1 MVFVDRAPRG
11 LSGVYV
17 IEDDLGG
24 AREAVT
30 HLARH
35 GHRRVAFF
43 GVSTP
48 VTTTHRRLRGY
59 RSAVAENGLA
69 DRPDLVCMPFESPEE
84 SAAELVKRLAAP
96 DPPTAVFSSNIPC
109 TMALVLALHQAG
121 RTDVAVVG
129 FGDIPMAEALA
140 PAVTVLDQDPAGT
153 RAHRRGTAA
162 PAHRRPART
171 AATQDRAPG
180 PADPERIGRA
190 ASASRVTRKDTTMSE
205 PGTARMAPR
214 RGEPADLLRPGGR
227 AARRRFRL
235 AGRRR
240 RHRPGAAP
248 PAVHQRAHDV
258 RVRAGAPGRRGRR
271 GCPGGRPDSAPWPTA
286 TPTARTA
293 AGSPASTPPGTSS
306 IPPRRTTPTPTSCWP
321 PPARWRPASRGR
333 GRPGGRRGR
342 HRPAFLVRRRRPRAG
357 KLER

>member
-1 MVFVDRAPRG
+1 MTSSIELDLMRRGMAVVVTSLHPGADERTALELLLRRQMSGLIVVSVSADQSYLAPWQERTPMVFVDRAPRG

-59 RSAVAENGLA
+59 KAAVTENGLA
-69 DRPDLVCMPFESPEE
+69 DRPDLVCMPFESPSE
-84 SAAELVKRLAAP
+84 SAAELVKRLAEP

-140 PAVTVLDQDPAGT
+140 PAVTILDQDPAGLG
-153 RAHRRGTAA
+153 RIAVERLLQRIEDPHAPVRRKTVLPVKLIPRGSGEL
-162 PAHRRPART
+162 PPRPA
-171 AATQDRAPG
+171 
-180 PADPERIGRA
+180 
-190 ASASRVTRKDTTMSE
+190 
-205 PGTARMAPR
+205 
-214 RGEPADLLRPGGR
+214 
-227 AARRRFRL
+227 
-235 AGRRR
+235 
-240 RHRPGAAP
+240 
-248 PAVHQRAHDV
+248 
-258 RVRAGAPGRRGRR
+258 
-271 GCPGGRPDSAPWPTA
+271 
-286 TPTARTA
+286 
-293 AGSPASTPPGTSS
+293 
-306 IPPRRTTPTPTSCWP
+306 
-321 PPARWRPASRGR
+321 
-333 GRPGGRRGR
+333 
-342 HRPAFLVRRRRPRAG
+342 
-357 KLER
+357 